1 MRTGRQGPDAL
12 VCAASEL
19 QRHGHDGVARNPE
32 HDCATLQLGLVPLR
46 AYVPATH
53 PWAVANRDMV
63 KLAELA
69 TQPLLVPR
77 RASVS
82 CLELDLAMT
91 LESLAQRLKDYL
103 HTTY

>member
-1 MRTGRQGPDAL
+1 M
-12 VCAASEL
+12 
-19 QRHGHDGVARNPE
+19 
-32 HDCATLQLGLVPLR
+32 PLR